1 LAREVLTLK
10 TLFTAL
16 FAATGL
22 NQTDPNLL
30 LVGLCLVLS
39 CILSLLFT
47 PISIKLAHRF
57 GVLDTPGER
66 RVHKH
71 PIPRWG
77 GLAMSA
83 AFIVSIFLITP
94 LRQWLTE
101 GNMINSRVAG
111 IVIGGVL
118 VTILGAIDD
127 KYSVSPKVKL
137 LGQIICAAVMVICF
151 NVRPL
156 VIFDFD
162 LINNP
167 NLEIYSY
174 IIGII
179 WVVAI
184 TNTIN
189 LIDGLDGLAAGT
201 CGIVAMTFV
210 TIAMVTREASGE
222 AMLAAAL
229 AGVCLGFLRY
239 NFNPARVFMGD
250 AGSHFLGFT
259 IAGLSLLH
267 NWKVA
272 TGVAFA
278 VPILV
283 LAVPIFDT
291 LFAIIRRAWRHQPIF
306 SADKGH
312 LHHRLLAL
320 GMNQRLVVLTIYLL
334 TAVCCIVAV
343 ILARGRMPQ

>member
-1 LAREVLTLK
+1 MK
-10 TLFTAL
+10 TIFTAI

-22 NQTDPNLL
+22 NQTDTDLL
-30 LVGLCLVLS
+30 LVGLCLLLS
-39 CILSLLFT
+39 CVSSLIFT
-47 PISIKLAHRF
+47 PYSIALANRF
-57 GVLDTPGER
+57 GVLDAPGER

-77 GLAMSA
+77 GLGMGA

-94 LRQWLTE
+94 LRQWLTNA
-101 GNMINSRVAG
+101 NMFNPRVAG
-111 IVIGGVL
+111 IIIGGIL
-118 VTILGAIDD
+118 VTILGAVDD
-127 KYSVSPKVKL
+127 KYSVPPKVKL
-137 LGQIICAAVMVICF
+137 LGQILCAAVMVIYF
-151 NVRPL
+151 DVRPM
-156 VIFDFD
+156 VIFDID
-162 LINNP
+162 LIDKP
-167 NLEIYSY
+167 MAIYSY
-174 IIGII
+174 IFGII

-210 TIAMVTREASGE
+210 TIALVTREATGE

-229 AGVCLGFLRY
+229 AGVCIGFLRY
-239 NFNPARVFMGD
+239 NFNPAKVFMGD

-306 SADKGH
+306 TADKGH

-334 TAVCCIVAV
+334 TAICCIVAV
-343 ILARGRMPQ
+343 FLARGRMPQ

>member
-1 LAREVLTLK
+1 MK
-10 TLFTAL
+10 TLFLAF

-22 NQTDPNLL
+22 NQTDTNLL
-30 LVGLCLVLS
+30 LVGLCMVLS
-39 CILSLLFT
+39 CFLSLLFT
-47 PISIKLAHRF
+47 PVSIRLAHRF
-57 GVLDTPGER
+57 GVLDAPGER

-77 GLAMSA
+77 GLAMGT
-83 AFIVSIFLITP
+83 AFIISIFMITP

-101 GNMINSRVAG
+101 GNMFNTRVAG
-111 IVIGGVL
+111 IVIGGIL
-118 VTILGAIDD
+118 VTILGAVDD
-127 KYSVSPKVKL
+127 KYSVSPKIKL
-137 LGQIICAAVMVICF
+137 LGQIICAAVMVIGF
-151 NVRPL
+151 NVRPM
-156 VIFDFD
+156 VIFDID
-162 LINNP
+162 MIQEP
-167 NLEIYSY
+167 MSIYSY
-174 IIGII
+174 IFGII

-201 CGIVAMTFV
+201 CGIAAMTFV
-210 TIAMVTREASGE
+210 TIAMITREATGE

-229 AGVCLGFLRY
+229 AGVCLGFLKY
-239 NFNPARVFMGD
+239 NFNPAKVFMGD
-250 AGSHFLGFT
+250 GGSHFLGFT

-306 SADKGH
+306 TADKGH

-334 TAVCCIVAV
+334 TAICCIIAV
-343 ILARGRMPQ
+343 FLARGRMPQ

>member
-1 LAREVLTLK
+1 LK
-10 TLFTAL
+10 TLFLAF

-22 NQTDPNLL
+22 NQTDTNLL
-30 LVGLCLVLS
+30 LVGLCMVLS
-39 CILSLLFT
+39 CFLSLLFT
-47 PISIKLAHRF
+47 PVSIRLAHRF
-57 GVLDTPGER
+57 GVLDAPGER

-77 GLAMSA
+77 GLAMGT
-83 AFIVSIFLITP
+83 AFIISIFMITP

-101 GNMINSRVAG
+101 GNMFNTRVAG
-111 IVIGGVL
+111 IVIGGIL
-118 VTILGAIDD
+118 VTILGAVDD
-127 KYSVSPKVKL
+127 KYSVSPKIKL
-137 LGQIICAAVMVICF
+137 LGQIICAAVMVIGF
-151 NVRPL
+151 NVRPM
-156 VIFDFD
+156 VIFDID
-162 LINNP
+162 MIQEP
-167 NLEIYSY
+167 MSIYSY
-174 IIGII
+174 IFGII

-201 CGIVAMTFV
+201 CGIAAMTFV
-210 TIAMVTREASGE
+210 TIAMITREATGE

-229 AGVCLGFLRY
+229 AGVCLGFLKY
-239 NFNPARVFMGD
+239 NFNPAKVFMGD
-250 AGSHFLGFT
+250 GGSHFLGFT

-306 SADKGH
+306 TADKGH

-334 TAVCCIVAV
+334 TAICCIIAV
-343 ILARGRMPQ
+343 FLARGRMPQ